1 MTTPGERILDLWSIL
16 EGWPGG
22 ERAFGLLLGRLVPYS
37 GTISPRVRRLEP
49 GRCVVA
55 MKDRR
60 RVRNHLDSVHAVAL
74 ANLGELATGLATVT
88 TLSTGVRG
96 IVTGLEVDYEKKAR
110 GVLTARCRS
119 SPPPLG
125 SAAAGSARH
134 RPEAAVRD
142 ADGDTVATVRA
153 TWRLSPRE

>member
-1 MTTPGERILDLWSIL
+1 MATPGERVLDLWRAL
-16 EGWPGG
+16 EDWPGG
-22 ERAFGLLLGRLVPYS
+22 ARLFGVLLGRFVPYS

-55 MKDRR
+55 MPDRR
-60 RVRNHLDSVHAVAL
+60 RVRNHLRSIHAVAL

-88 TLSTGVRG
+88 ALDPGVRG
-96 IVTGLEVDYEKKAR
+96 IVTGLEVEYEKKAR
-110 GVLTARCRS
+110 GLVTARCRS
-119 SPPPLG
+119 SPPAPAEG
-125 SAAAGSARH
+125 DPAARH
-134 RPEAAVRD
+134 RPEAAIRD